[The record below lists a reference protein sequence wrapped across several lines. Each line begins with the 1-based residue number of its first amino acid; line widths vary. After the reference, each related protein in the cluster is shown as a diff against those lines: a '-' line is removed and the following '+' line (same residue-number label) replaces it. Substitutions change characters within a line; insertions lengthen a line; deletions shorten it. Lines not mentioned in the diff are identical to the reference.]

1 MASVGIFSKEERSF
15 ITGGIEFDIR
25 TDGRSYTDY
34 RHFTIKTG
42 VISSANGSS
51 EVKLVRTISFPCI
64 LELFELAFM
73 RVLVE

>member
-1 MASVGIFSKEERSF
+1 MASVGIFSKEERAF
-15 ITGGIEFDIR
+15 ITGGIEFDFR

-51 EVKLVRTISFPCI
+51 EVKLVCIISFAMY
-64 LELFELAFM
+64 FTAFST
-73 RVLVE
+73 